1 MHQIMINIK
10 PVKKTFDWV
19 VIQTKRKMELKTKDE
34 QPVLNKTASSNYTE
48 IILESISDG
57 VFTVDSEWRI
67 TSFNRA
73 AEEITKIPREEAIGR
88 FCFDV
93 FRANMCETN
102 CALRKTMETGKSII
116 NRAAFIVDINGHRI
130 PISISTGLLK
140 DEKGD
145 VIGGVESFRDLTL
158 VEKLRKEIEGR
169 FQVGDLVSRSDLM
182 KKIFDVLPQLSASDS
197 RILIQGETGTG
208 KELLARAIHNMST
221 RSVKPF
227 IAINCG
233 ALPDTLLESELFGYK
248 KGAFTGANQDKPG
261 RFELADKGTLFLDE
275 IGEISQAMQVRLL
288 RVLQENAYE
297 PLGGTK
303 PLKTNVRVIAATN
316 KDLAE
321 LVKEGKFRQDLFFRI
336 NVVRIDLPPLHMRR
350 EDIPLLVDHFIS
362 KFNDLQNKS
371 ITSVSPEVLSFLMS
385 HDYPGNIRELENII
399 EHAFV
404 LLSEGMIEPQHLPKD
419 LIAHIPQSKIQG
431 NINTAVRMIE
441 IQTIHDALKRN
452 NFNRLKTSKELGIHK
467 STLFRKLKRLGITL
481 PPKNSKKN

>member
-1 MHQIMINIK
+1 MINIK

>member
-1 MHQIMINIK
+1 
-10 PVKKTFDWV
+10 
-19 VIQTKRKMELKTKDE
+19 MELKTKDE